1 MMNLSSI
8 CQTDSIKKIVL
19 NKDTGAFVP
28 MRYVRQINTIFVDLD
43 ECKEI
48 NDTLKVIITK
58 YDLAYVKLDTALK
71 FKKIE
76 CLKKDSTITSYT
88 NIVGDQE
95 KLIKKRDRKIR
106 MLKIQ
111 RNILVPTLAV
121 LVLLLFII

>member
-1 MMNLSSI
+1 M
-8 CQTDSIKKIVL
+8 
-19 NKDTGAFVP
+19 KD
-28 MRYVRQINTIFVDLD
+28 VRQINTVFVDLD

-58 YDLAYVKLDTALK
+58 YDLAYVKLDSALK
-71 FKKIE
+71 FKKFE
-76 CLKKDSTITSYT
+76 CLKKDSMITSYT
-88 NIVGDQE
+88 NIVSDQE

-111 RNILVPTLAV
+111 RNILAPTLGV